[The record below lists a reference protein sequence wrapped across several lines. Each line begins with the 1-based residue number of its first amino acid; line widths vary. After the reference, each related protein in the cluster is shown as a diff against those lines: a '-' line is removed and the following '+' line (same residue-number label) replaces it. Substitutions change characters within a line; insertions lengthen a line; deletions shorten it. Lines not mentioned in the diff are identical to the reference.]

1 MNTEIIINVAKK
13 VLGRAGLYLKKYA
26 PEILIGAG
34 VTGIVTSTVMA
45 CKATTK
51 LNDVIEDHT
60 ERLEE
65 HRNEIVVMNKDAEE
79 TGIDI
84 KKEDQKGLI
93 KVYTKTALNMV
104 KLYGPSVGLAALSI
118 TSILGAHTI
127 QKNRTAAIST
137 AYALVNKAFN
147 EYKDRVEEKYGS
159 EAANDI
165 AYGVKTEKIK
175 ETVTDPETGKNK
187 KIEKVISEATAHG
200 AYTICYEPG
209 CAGWDDN
216 PEFSKMYLCG
226 VQDQLN
232 LRLRTKG
239 HVFYNEVLDMLGLP
253 STSWGQVV
261 GWLYNPDDK
270 TKKNVIDFHI
280 FDLSDKTKRD
290 FVNGYE
296 PCIWLDLD
304 PDGVIIDMLGNSV
317 PRADRRFA

>member
-165 AYGVKTEKIK
+165 VH
-175 ETVTDPETGKNK
+175 
-187 KIEKVISEATAHG
+187 IS
-200 AYTICYEPG
+200 
-209 CAGWDDN
+209 N
-216 PEFSKMYLCG
+216 
-226 VQDQLN
+226 
-232 LRLRTKG
+232 R
-239 HVFYNEVLDMLGLP
+239 
-253 STSWGQVV
+253 
-261 GWLYNPDDK
+261 
-270 TKKNVIDFHI
+270 
-280 FDLSDKTKRD
+280 
-290 FVNGYE
+290 
-296 PCIWLDLD
+296 
-304 PDGVIIDMLGNSV
+304 
-317 PRADRRFA
+317 